1 LDRRPEGIP
10 DRANSADPIE
20 TRISWCTGAGGKD
33 ITMGASRTSFEKL
46 QRDRAKKA
54 KAAAKREKRLD
65 KSDPIEGTE
74 EAIADPSTLAPGQ
87 EIPPD
92 TLLRMVAELHEQF
105 ESEKISFEEFE
116 DRKTELF
123 ALLSVD

>member
-1 LDRRPEGIP
+1 
-10 DRANSADPIE
+10 
-20 TRISWCTGAGGKD
+20 
-33 ITMGASRTSFEKL
+33 MGASRTSFEKL

-65 KSDPIEGTE
+65 KTDDPGETE
-74 EAIADPSTLAPGQ
+74 VLDPSQLTPGE
-87 EIPPD
+87 EIPAD
-92 TLLRMVAELHEQF
+92 QLLKMVADLHQQF
-105 ESEKISFEEFE
+105 EDDEITFEEFD

>member
-1 LDRRPEGIP
+1 
-10 DRANSADPIE
+10 
-20 TRISWCTGAGGKD
+20 
-33 ITMGASRTSFEKL
+33 MGASRTSFEKL

-65 KSDPIEGTE
+65 KDGPVDDELL
-74 EAIADPSTLAPGQ
+74 DPSQLAPGE
-87 EIPPD
+87 EIPAD
-92 TLLRMVAELHEQF
+92 QLLKMVAELHQQF
-105 ESEKISFEEFE
+105 EDDEITFEEFE

>member
-1 LDRRPEGIP
+1 
-10 DRANSADPIE
+10 
-20 TRISWCTGAGGKD
+20 
-33 ITMGASRTSFEKL
+33 MGASRTSFEKL

-54 KAAAKREKRLD
+54 KAAAKRDKRLD
-65 KSDPIEGTE
+65 KSPEDALTRDENDELIEV
-74 EAIADPSTLAPGQ
+74 STFAEGE

-92 TLLRMVAELHEQF
+92 QLLKMVADLHKQF
-105 ESEKISFEEFE
+105 EDEDITFEEFE